1 MSAANVAHHHVSPH
15 PSGIRGEGGATKVKT
30 VVKPMSINPTKNV
43 ELVLEP
49 VKEFKDSVM
58 VVVVSE
64 KFQTSLTISRPF
76 GTTEIDHR
84 NSYVVSTSV
93 DLAYVNLENP
103 GKLAADK
110 QFEKVAIEEYIKQG
124 MFDELNGHVYYVV
137 KTKADELLTL
147 EDYTREDH
155 ISHAKRERDAA
166 VKQAKK
172 DHAAAEIQAGRTGQM
187 RPNGLGRA
195 PKPRE
200 FDATKIDWMDFLG
213 EVQPLEKAFLD
224 FKKTSKVLDPARAG
238 RKAYLSQYST
248 KIGSSNSVEQKEA
261 RALRGTSANL
271 APSKIV
277 RIIQDALSNADYSDE
292 DNETGEVFKFINS
305 GTSGT
310 NQVDTT
316 TGSGKEKPPTAPE
329 GTNRFRENPD
339 GSPAASGNKPGA
351 SQINGSTTASLINE
365 LGALANEGAV
375 ATFGDMDE
383 FVNSLEAGLNAKRV
397 KNETGLLDPLGRT
410 QLSASD
416 LKQLDVKRE
425 KYPVAVKEYF
435 RMRAESTDHIA
446 LRKKFNAMSPDE
458 KAFSK
463 EALYAE
469 NHSFLLA
476 QLSKP
481 K

>member
-49 VKEFKDSVM
+49 VKEFKDPIM
-58 VVVVSE
+58 VVIVSE

-76 GTTEIDHR
+76 GTTEIGHR

-110 QFEKVAIEEYIKQG
+110 QFEKVAIEEYVKQG
-124 MFDELNGHVYYVV
+124 MFDELNGHIHYVV
-137 KTKADELLTL
+137 KTKTGELLTL

-155 ISHAKRERDAA
+155 ISHAKKERDAA

-200 FDATKIDWMDFLG
+200 FDATKIDWMDYLG

-248 KIGSSNSVEQKEA
+248 KIGSSNSVEQREA

-277 RIIQDALSNADYSDE
+277 RIIQDALSNANYSDE
-292 DNETGEVFKFINS
+292 DDETGEVFKFINS
-305 GTSGT
+305 GNGDA
-310 NQVDTT
+310 NQADITAG
-316 TGSGKEKPPTAPE
+316 GSKEKTPTVPE
-329 GTNRFRENPD
+329 GTTRFRENPD
-339 GSPAASGNKPGA
+339 GTPAASGNKPGTSQVNA
-351 SQINGSTTASLINE
+351 STLKSLLNE
-365 LGALANEGAV
+365 LGALGNEGTV
-375 ATFGDMDE
+375 ATFGGMDD
-383 FVNSLEAGLNAKRV
+383 FINAMEAGLDAQRV
-397 KNETGLLDPLGRT
+397 KTGTGLLDPLGHS
-410 QLSASD
+410 QFSASI
-416 LKQLDVKRE
+416 LKQMDDNRAKMSW
-425 KYPVAVKEYF
+425 PVAVKEYF
-435 RMRAESTDHIA
+435 SMRAKSTDRAA
-446 LRKKFNAMSPDE
+446 LQKKFNAMSPEE
-458 KAFSK
+458 KSFSK
-463 EALYAE
+463 EALTNE
-469 NHSFLLA
+469 NQIILIA
-476 QLSKP
+476 QLSK
-481 K
+481 